1 MLAAKIA
8 AAVIRAVS
16 SVARAA
22 RKDSPGG
29 KRITPDEADA
39 IVAAVIDATLG
50 VLQDHTEPRQ

>member
-39 IVAAVIDATLG
+39 ILEAVINATLG
-50 VLQDHTEPRQ
+50 VLDAHSEPRQ

>member
-16 SVARAA
+16 SVAKAT

-29 KRITPDEADA
+29 KRITAAEADA
-39 IVAAVIDATLG
+39 IMEAVIKVTLQ
-50 VLQDHTEPRQ
+50 VLDEHTERKQ